1 MTTVLVNVAGLVLI
15 GLIVWWFWL
24 SKPKTQRAASG
35 VIDVIVEGGVYV
47 PARIEVVAG
56 QPVTLRFLRKD
67 PSPCA
72 EKVLFDELGIAAD
85 LPIGQPVEFT
95 ITPKM
100 PGEYA
105 FTCQMQ
111 MYRGT
116 LAVGRSTGTNA
127 AESK

>member
-1 MTTVLVNVAGLVLI
+1 MTALLVNIGGVLAI

-24 SKPKTQRAASG
+24 SRPKALHAASG
-35 VIDVIVEGGVYV
+35 VIDIVVEGGVYT

-56 QPVTLRFLRKD
+56 QPVRLRFLRKD

-72 EKVLFDELGIAAD
+72 EKVLFDDLGIAAD
-85 LPIGQPVEFT
+85 LPIGQPVELT
-95 ITPKM
+95 ITPRQA
-100 PGEYA
+100 GDYV

-116 LAVGRSTGTNA
+116 LVVKA
-127 AESK
+127 

>member
-1 MTTVLVNVAGLVLI
+1 MTTALVNVAGLVLI

-24 SKPKTQRAASG
+24 SKPKAQHAASG
-35 VIDVIVEGGVYV
+35 VIDVIVDGGVYT
-47 PARIEVVAG
+47 PARIEVAAG

-72 EKVLFDELGIAAD
+72 EKVLFDDLGVSAD
-85 LPIGQPVEFT
+85 LPIGQPVELT
-95 ITPKM
+95 ITPGKA
-100 PGEYA
+100 GEYA

-116 LAVGRSTGTNA
+116 LAVKA
-127 AESK
+127 

>member
-1 MTTVLVNVAGLVLI
+1 MTLIVNLVGLALI

-24 SKPKTQRAASG
+24 STPKAQRATTD
-35 VIDVIVEGGVYV
+35 VIDVLVEGGVYT
-47 PARIEVVAG
+47 PARIQVPAG
-56 QPVTLRFLRKD
+56 KAVKLRFLRKD

-85 LPIGQPVEFT
+85 LPVGTPIELIV
-95 ITPKM
+95 TPKTA
-100 PGEYA
+100 GEYA

-116 LAVGRSTGTNA
+116 LVVKA
-127 AESK
+127 

>member
-1 MTTVLVNVAGLVLI
+1 MNLILVNLAGLVLI

-24 SKPKTQRAASG
+24 SKPKAQRATSG
-35 VIDVIVEGGVYV
+35 VIDVMVEGGVYA
-47 PARIEVVAG
+47 PARIEVAAG

-85 LPIGQPVEFT
+85 LPIGQPVELT
-95 ITPKM
+95 ITPGKA
-100 PGEYA
+100 GEYA

-111 MYRGT
+111 MYRGM
-116 LAVGRSTGTNA
+116 LVAR
-127 AESK
+127 

>member
-1 MTTVLVNVAGLVLI
+1 MHARFEMSTTWINIIGLLLI

-24 SKPKTQRAASG
+24 SKPKSQRAASG
-35 VIDVIVEGGVYV
+35 VVEVVVDGGVYV
-47 PARIEVVAG
+47 PARIEVMAG

-67 PSPCA
+67 ANPCA

-85 LPIGQPVEFT
+85 LPIGQPVELT
-95 ITPKM
+95 VTPKTA
-100 PGEYA
+100 GEYA

-116 LAVGRSTGTNA
+116 LVVKDR
-127 AESK
+127 

>member
-1 MTTVLVNVAGLVLI
+1 MTIALVNAAGLVLA

-24 SKPKTQRAASG
+24 SKPKSQRVTSG
-35 VIDVIVEGGVYV
+35 VIEVVVEGGVYT
-47 PARIEVVAG
+47 PARIEVAAG
-56 QPVTLRFLRKD
+56 KSVTLRFLRKD

-85 LPIGQPVEFT
+85 LPIGQPVELT
-95 ITPKM
+95 ITPNKA
-100 PGEYA
+100 GEYT

-116 LAVGRSTGTNA
+116 LVVR
-127 AESK
+127 

>member
-1 MTTVLVNVAGLVLI
+1 LVNAAGLVLA

-24 SKPKTQRAASG
+24 SKPKSQRVTSG
-35 VIDVIVEGGVYV
+35 VIEVVVEGGVYT
-47 PARIEVVAG
+47 PARIEVAAG
-56 QPVTLRFLRKD
+56 KPVTLRFLRKD

-85 LPIGQPVEFT
+85 LPIGQPVELT
-95 ITPKM
+95 ITPNKA
-100 PGEYA
+100 GEYA

-116 LAVGRSTGTNA
+116 LVA
-127 AESK
+127 K

>member
-1 MTTVLVNVAGLVLI
+1 VTIALVNAAGLVLA

-24 SKPKTQRAASG
+24 SKPKSQRVTSG
-35 VIDVIVEGGVYV
+35 VIEVVVEGGVYT
-47 PARIEVVAG
+47 PARIEVAAG
-56 QPVTLRFLRKD
+56 KSVTLRFLRKD

-85 LPIGQPVEFT
+85 LPIGQPVELT
-95 ITPKM
+95 ITPNKA
-100 PGEYA
+100 GEYT

-116 LAVGRSTGTNA
+116 LVVR
-127 AESK
+127 

>member
-1 MTTVLVNVAGLVLI
+1 MTLWLVNLAGLALI

-24 SKPKTQRAASG
+24 SQPKTRRAES
-35 VIDVIVEGGVYV
+35 DVVEIVVEGGVYT
-47 PARIEVVAG
+47 PARIEVPAG
-56 QPVTLRFLRKD
+56 RPIRLRFLRKD

-85 LPIGQPVEFT
+85 LPVGQPVDVTVSADQE
-95 ITPKM
+95 
-100 PGEYA
+100 GEYA

-116 LAVGRSTGTNA
+116 LVVRNR
-127 AESK
+127 

>member
-1 MTTVLVNVAGLVLI
+1 MNLILVNLAGLVLI

-24 SKPKTQRAASG
+24 SKPKTQRATS
-35 VIDVIVEGGVYV
+35 DVIEIVVDGGVYT
-47 PARIEVVAG
+47 PGRIEVAAG
-56 QPVTLRFLRKD
+56 KPVRLRFLRKD

-72 EKVLFDELGIAAD
+72 EKVLFDDLGIAAD
-85 LPIGQPVEFT
+85 LPIDQPVELT
-95 ITPKM
+95 VTPKQ

-116 LAVGRSTGTNA
+116 LVVRSDRD
-127 AESK
+127 

>member
-1 MTTVLVNVAGLVLI
+1 MNTIVVNIAGLLLI

-24 SKPKTQRAASG
+24 SQPATRRVSSG
-35 VIDVIVEGGVYV
+35 TIDIVVDGGVYS
-47 PARIEVVAG
+47 PARIEVAAG
-56 QPVTLRFLRKD
+56 QPVQLRFLRKD

-85 LPIGQPVEFT
+85 LPVGKPVEVT
-95 ITPKM
+95 VTPKAA
-100 PGEYA
+100 GEYA

-116 LAVGRSTGTNA
+116 LVVTEHRSPR
-127 AESK
+127 